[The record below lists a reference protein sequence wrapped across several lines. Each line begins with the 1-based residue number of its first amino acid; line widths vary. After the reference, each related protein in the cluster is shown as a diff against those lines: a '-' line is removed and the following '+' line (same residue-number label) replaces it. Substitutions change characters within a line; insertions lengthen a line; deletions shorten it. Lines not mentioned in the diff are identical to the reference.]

1 MSIATKQ
8 PITKLYTDIKN
19 YFQITDTDGF
29 LPTPIDIK
37 GSVAS
42 FFESLFPVAYRHAM
56 DSLTADF
63 TEEYKECLLKSYNEL
78 QPFGETPQ
86 NVAQSLAKSLDST
99 RLLFQSLETGIEV
112 LNATNTLM
120 IENNGKNN
128 NECRTALMKMAYCPK
143 CLGLNENVKPCSGY
157 CLNILRG
164 CLSRYVAELDAP
176 WNGYVEGIERLVTSM
191 KQTNNEQGVNAGFV
205 IRNLDIKISEAIMHA
220 MAKESEIENKVCS
233 LAHPICT
240 IEGMALGLRTFRNKF
255 ANFGSYIIPRCH
267 TLVSDHSKDLAT
279 VSERLGQIKIRTIT
293 TCPGNRY
300 KYNYKCN
307 QESDCEDVSN
317 STNELSLTDTV
328 DKISISSYNFEKFQN
343 ELAHKSSS
351 SNVSCTTSSQ
361 TPNEC
366 LVSSKDSLPSD
377 KPSPEKLAYV
387 YHVLSE
393 TLPKLFIQSM
403 DYTIYDSNLIFEN
416 NIRGTRT
423 VGLYNYIKQVSLLRT
438 VGHLKYAWF
447 DGFSTFYVNGEGKVY
462 KHVADKMMPD
472 SDREV
477 IKPSPIDTA
486 EISVNCSELVLD
498 DVGVDPSSVD
508 DVLSSVRRGN
518 TARDDISDAF
528 RCCSKLLT
536 KYELKK
542 IKVWRRYSTEN
553 NQTNPNYLSK
563 IFHDFCLGIRKEV

>member
-1 MSIATKQ
+1 
-8 PITKLYTDIKN
+8 
-19 YFQITDTDGF
+19 
-29 LPTPIDIK
+29 
-37 GSVAS
+37 
-42 FFESLFPVAYRHAM
+42 
-56 DSLTADF
+56 
-63 TEEYKECLLKSYNEL
+63 
-78 QPFGETPQ
+78 
-86 NVAQSLAKSLDST
+86 
-99 RLLFQSLETGIEV
+99 
-112 LNATNTLM
+112 
-120 IENNGKNN
+120 
-128 NECRTALMKMAYCPK
+128 
-143 CLGLNENVKPCSGY
+143 
-157 CLNILRG
+157 
-164 CLSRYVAELDAP
+164 
-176 WNGYVEGIERLVTSM
+176 
-191 KQTNNEQGVNAGFV
+191 
-205 IRNLDIKISEAIMHA
+205 
-220 MAKESEIENKVCS
+220 
-233 LAHPICT
+233 
-240 IEGMALGLRTFRNKF
+240 MALGLRTFRNKF

-438 VGHLKYAWF
+438 VGHLKYAYVKFEILKITQNPEDSSVKVRWRIRGISGIKVMVMFWKYKLWNMNEIFDKTESWF

-486 EISVNCSELVLD
+486 KLALIVGIIPRFSDLNFVL
-498 DVGVDPSSVD
+498 
-508 DVLSSVRRGN
+508 
-518 TARDDISDAF
+518 
-528 RCCSKLLT
+528 
-536 KYELKK
+536 
-542 IKVWRRYSTEN
+542 
-553 NQTNPNYLSK
+553 
-563 IFHDFCLGIRKEV
+563 